1 MPFDSNCANPRGSLV
16 IVRNAHSNNNRTK
29 FLEGVD
35 SLNLANDNLFG
46 FLINNCSLDV

>member
-16 IVRNAHSNNNRTK
+16 IFHDVPSNNNRTE

-35 SLNLANDNLFG
+35 FLNLTNDNLFG
-46 FLINNCSLDV
+46 F